1 MTRVSLLVIL
11 WMLAFGNVVLAESGP
26 VLSDTGPDAEA
37 YGASQGYPLPTGSPT
52 PAQPFV
58 APWRVW

>member
-1 MTRVSLLVIL
+1 MI
-11 WMLAFGNVVLAESGP
+11 AFGNVVLAEAGP
-26 VLSDTGPDAEA
+26 VFSDTGPDAEA